1 LTVEW
6 EQLFPNCLL
15 QSAASEDSDHCLLL
29 LGLDDIK
36 PGKPRFHFE
45 SFWPKIEGFMHTV
58 EEAWNSV
65 LGSSC
70 PFDVLS
76 RKLKSTARKLQKLE
90 PQSFFIYWKL
100 LKTLGLCPTRK
111 HGCTIISRNIALP
124 SPLKRIA
131 RSRSRIS
138 WLGEGDANTALFH
151 VHARNHRG
159 KTLL

>member
-1 LTVEW
+1 LSGSSCFQTVFCRVQPRRTLTTVFCCSGWMILSLEN
-6 EQLFPNCLL
+6 FGFTSNP
-15 QSAASEDSDHCLLL
+15 
-29 LGLDDIK
+29 
-36 PGKPRFHFE
+36 
-45 SFWPKIEGFMHTV
+45 FWPKIEGFMHTV

-111 HGCTIISRNIALP
+111 HGCTIISRNIVLP